1 MSYFDGD
8 FNPDFYFDMT
18 DPKPQPERN
27 IFDMLEPGDV
37 IVSAQAIKTSLET
50 QRARV
55 ARIRELEE
63 ALSAAQENNA
73 RLATALNAAQS
84 ELMRRESY

>member
-1 MSYFDGD
+1 MPHVPG
-8 FNPDFYFDMT
+8 NPKHPVKLPAPVQI
-18 DPKPQPERN
+18 PKPRVISPE
-27 IFDMLEPGDV
+27 
-37 IVSAQAIKTSLET
+37 
-50 QRARV
+50 AR